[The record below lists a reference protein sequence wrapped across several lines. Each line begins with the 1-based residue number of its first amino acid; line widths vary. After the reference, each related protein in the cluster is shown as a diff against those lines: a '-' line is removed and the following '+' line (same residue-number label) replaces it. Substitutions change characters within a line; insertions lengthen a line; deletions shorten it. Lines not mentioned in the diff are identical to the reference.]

1 MKSSAAAL
9 ALAASFAASLCASK
23 VGAESLVATLSDDD
37 VQITSN
43 FTGEQIV
50 VFGAVRGAPEGNPGY
65 EVAIVVQGP
74 DQDIIVRRKERLMGI
89 WANRAAR
96 EFDGVPSYYV
106 MHLSQNFTSALD
118 PDQFG
123 PYRLGVRSL
132 PFIQSAAAEVT
143 AQGFAQAVVHLKTS
157 HRLFEE
163 RVGEV
168 EFLAPSVFR
177 TNFFLPS
184 EIPTGEYRVSVYL
197 FRNQSFLAGQTEMLT
212 VVKGGFSQRIAR
224 IADERPLIYGL
235 VSVALAVVTGWFAG
249 VIFRRP

>member
-1 MKSSAAAL
+1 MRSATAAL
-9 ALAASFAASLCASK
+9 LLAGSLLSSNAA
-23 VGAESLVATLSDDD
+23 AESLIATLSDDD

-50 VFGAVRGAPEGNPGY
+50 VFGAVRGGPEGDPGY

-74 DQDIIVRRKERLMGI
+74 DQDLIVRRKERLLGI
-89 WANRAAR
+89 WANRTSR
-96 EFDGVPSYYV
+96 EFDRVPSYYV

-132 PFIQSAAAEVT
+132 PFLQSAAGERISR
-143 AQGFAQAVVHLKTS
+143 GFAEAVVHLKTS
-157 HRLFEE
+157 QRLFEE

-168 EFLAPSVFR
+168 EFLAPNVFR

-212 VVKGGFSQRIAR
+212 VVKGGFSQRIAA
-224 IADERPLIYGL
+224 IADEQPLVYGL
-235 VSVALAVVTGWFAG
+235 VTVALAIFTGWLAG